1 MAVTLFTFL
10 ALPAAAAEPVPPAQ
24 LPRLIDSGTF
34 PTGHIQGIAVDTEH
48 RYIYYSYTTMLVKAD
63 MQGRVVGTVTGLMG
77 HLGSLTFNAEDGRV
91 YGSLEYKNDAIG
103 RGILAASGH
112 DGEIN
117 DGFYIAIFD
126 VARITR
132 TDMSAER
139 DGVMTAVFIGD
150 ILRDYTATVRTEQ
163 GERQHRFG
171 CSGFDGITFGP
182 RFGRTG
188 GHRYLTLSY
197 GIYDDTT
204 RTDND
209 YQVLT
214 MMVAAGGQDLFFGT
228 GEVFLDYAEEG
239 ALIDLRT
246 VLSEETLA
254 KYEDC
259 LVYSTENGETEP
271 YPCAVWLSDN
281 EWIQKYNYY
290 DTCYFGIFDQSEK
303 QDVSGEFA
311 EFLLNY

>member
-1 MAVTLFTFL
+1 MMNRNLLRAAAAMAVTLFTFL

-63 MQGRVVGTVTGLMG
+63 MQGRVVGTVTGLVG

-126 VARITR
+126 VDRITR

-139 DGVMTAVFIGD
+139 DGVMT
-150 ILRDYTATVRTEQ
+150 Q
-163 GERQHRFG
+163 
-171 CSGFDGITFGP
+171 
-182 RFGRTG
+182 
-188 GHRYLTLSY
+188 
-197 GIYDDTT
+197 
-204 RTDND
+204 
-209 YQVLT
+209 
-214 MMVAAGGQDLFFGT
+214 
-228 GEVFLDYAEEG
+228 
-239 ALIDLRT
+239 
-246 VLSEETLA
+246 
-254 KYEDC
+254 
-259 LVYSTENGETEP
+259 YS
-271 YPCAVWLSDN
+271 
-281 EWIQKYNYY
+281 
-290 DTCYFGIFDQSEK
+290 
-303 QDVSGEFA
+303 
-311 EFLLNY
+311 